1 MTNFVFC
8 LSISRSRKVTAEE
21 ILEAIASQDASDI
34 DLSDEEDDATLLQPA
49 DSEEYLTGGYMC
61 ISCKS

>member
-1 MTNFVFC
+1 MTNFVFY

-61 ISCKS
+61 IRCKS